1 MDAEFKNIWSE
12 TMRKAI
18 NMQDY
23 SMFCSLLK

>member
-1 MDAEFKNIWSE
+1 MDAEFEKNWSE
-12 TMRKAI
+12 TMRKTV